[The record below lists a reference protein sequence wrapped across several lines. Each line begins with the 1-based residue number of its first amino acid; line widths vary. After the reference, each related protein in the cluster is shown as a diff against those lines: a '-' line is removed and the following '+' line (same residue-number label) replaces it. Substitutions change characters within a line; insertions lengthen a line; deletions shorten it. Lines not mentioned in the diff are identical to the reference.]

1 MDKKSFRNLI
11 TSRLMITVGLL
22 GLVLLLL
29 ILFFSVIG
37 ANELIDIWWFDA
49 LGYHFYYWQRILYK
63 YVVFGAVSLLFF
75 LIFFLNFWIAAR
87 FLRRVADK
95 QFQTNKNA
103 YRQILKTFQAS
114 TIYFYAPLSLVLSI
128 PLAMPLY
135 KQWEHFLFYLFGSR
149 MGIADPFFGKD
160 AAFYLFS
167 FPIYTL
173 VQQRLFFALIVL
185 LAALFLLYMIKN
197 KVLVNRLFAFSG
209 VAKWHLS
216 ILVAVIFGME
226 IWDLML
232 QRYALVYSAAHQPLF
247 SGPGYIQMNIIL
259 PMIWASVGLMA
270 ATGVALL
277 WVISFRKGYKVFFG
291 LVIALAL
298 SFGARYSDT
307 LPSLVQTYMVKPN
320 EIAKESPYIRKNV
333 QATLDGYGLD
343 GVEIRNF
350 EHQRFPVGSA
360 VADVQSVL
368 RNIPVWDSEALESVF
383 QQLQELRTYYM
394 FSQVSVGRYNLYDN
408 YQQVFLSPREL
419 EYDNLPGDADNWI
432 NNHLIYTHG
441 YGAVMTPAS
450 QTSGNPMTWFIR
462 DIPPTSDYGLEI
474 SQPRIYYGLGK
485 YPYAIAPN
493 KAGEMDYPKGNS
505 NVTSNYEGRGGVLI
519 SSLMRKYLFS
529 YYFGEKNIFFST
541 KITKESKVL
550 FRRNILERVKTLT
563 PFLVLDQ
570 TPYATIT
577 SEGVF
582 WIIDAYTTSEWY
594 PAAAPFRFK
603 DTSLNYIRNSVKIV
617 IDAYNG
623 DVDYYVFD
631 ATDPIIKAYQ
641 HIYPGFFKN
650 KQEMPAE
657 LLAHVRYPKDM
668 FDIQMKIYA
677 KYHQTDP
684 QVFFQQEDLWTFAEA
699 FGQETTVPLEPYYLT
714 LDLIKPGQLEF
725 LQLVPMF
732 PKGRDNLR
740 SMAVV
745 GCDNENY
752 GKIVIYDFPKGELV
766 YGPAQIDA
774 LINQD
779 PTIAQQFTL
788 WDQAGSSVVRGKMII
803 LPVENSILFIQPVY
817 LKATSRVKIP
827 ELQRIIMSEGHVAVM
842 ETSLEEA
849 YTKLKQRVQE
859 ELQGIEERFPKK
871 ASPQRDEA
879 QEEHVAPQA
888 PAPDHKIEQLPDNIP
903 KTKSKPEVMTEDV
916 I

>member
-1 MDKKSFRNLI
+1 MDKKSFRNLL
-11 TSRLMITVGLL
+11 TSRLTITVGLV
-22 GLVLLLL
+22 GLVLFLL
-29 ILFFSVIG
+29 ILICSVIG

-49 LGYHFYYWQRILYK
+49 LGYQFYYLQRISYK
-63 YVVFGAVSLLFF
+63 YLVFGAVSLTFF
-75 LIFFLNFWIAAR
+75 LVFFLNFWIAAR
-87 FLRRVADK
+87 LLRHMPDK
-95 QFQTNKNA
+95 QSQTDKRP
-103 YRQILKTFQAS
+103 YRKVLKTFQSS

-135 KQWEHFLFYLFGSR
+135 KQWEHFMFYLFGSR
-149 MGIADPFFGKD
+149 MGVPDPFFGKD

-173 VQQRLFFALIVL
+173 VQQRLFFALLVL

-197 KVLVNRLFAFSG
+197 KVLLNRLFAFSG

-216 ILVAVIFGME
+216 ILLAVIFGME

-232 QRYALVYSAAHQPLF
+232 QRYALVYDTAHQPLF
-247 SGPGYIQMNIIL
+247 SGPGYIQMKIIL
-259 PMIWASVGLMA
+259 PMIWASMGLMA
-270 ATGVALL
+270 ATGIALL
-277 WVISFRKGYKVFFG
+277 WIIAFRKGYKVFIG
-291 LVIALAL
+291 LVIALAV

-307 LPSLVQTYMVKPN
+307 VPHLVQTYLVKPN
-320 EIAKESPYIRKNV
+320 EIAKESPYIHKNV
-333 QATLDGYGLD
+333 EATLNAYGLAD
-343 GVEIRNF
+343 VEIRNF
-350 EHQRFPVGSA
+350 EHQRFPLGSTVGE
-360 VADVQSVL
+360 VQNVL
-368 RNIPVWDSEALESVF
+368 RNIPVWDAETLESVF

-394 FSQVSVGRYNLYDN
+394 FPKVNVGRYNLYDN

-419 EYDNLPGDADNWI
+419 EYNNLPGDADNWI
-432 NNHLIYTHG
+432 NNHLTYTHG

-474 SQPRIYYGLGK
+474 SQPRIYYGLGQ

-505 NVTSNYEGRGGVLI
+505 NVTSNYEGRGGVPI
-519 SSLMRKYLFS
+519 TSLGRKYLFS

-563 PFLVLDQ
+563 PFLILDQ
-570 TPYATIT
+570 TPYATVTPDGI
-577 SEGVF
+577 F
-582 WIIDAYTTSEWY
+582 WILDAYTTTEWY
-594 PAAAPFRFK
+594 PAAAPFRLN

-617 IDAYNG
+617 VDAYNG

-631 ATDPIIKAYQ
+631 STDPIIKAYQ
-641 HIYPGFFKN
+641 RIYPGFFKD
-650 KQEMPAE
+650 KQKMPAE
-657 LLAHVRYPKDM
+657 LLAHVRYPKDL

-714 LDLIKPGQLEF
+714 LNLIEPERLDF
-725 LQLVPMF
+725 TLLVPMF

-745 GCDNENY
+745 GCDGDNY

-779 PTIAQQFTL
+779 PDIAQQFTL

-803 LPVENSILFIQPVY
+803 LPVKNSILFIQPVY

-849 YTKLKQRVQE
+849 YTKLKKRVQE
-859 ELQGIEERFPKK
+859 ELEGLEERFPRRPAPEHNESQK
-871 ASPQRDEA
+871 
-879 QEEHVAPQA
+879 EHVVPQT
-888 PAPDHKIEQLPDNIP
+888 PTPGQKNDQLPDDKP